1 MRIMTR
7 TRPERRPVGVRFA
20 ESTPSPVT
28 QRALIALVQVL
39 VLAVWFSAS
48 AVVPALRA
56 EWAISQVAAVWLTA
70 SVQLGFVTGA
80 VTSALLNVPDRLNP
94 TTLMSGCAALTGL
107 TTGAFAVAASSLTV
121 AVPLRF
127 LTGVLLAGVY
137 PVGMKLTA
145 SWSPPAVRGR
155 SFGILIGALTLGSA
169 MPHLIGGLADLSW
182 RMVMLIAAGSALVG
196 AAIALVGV
204 RAGPEMAGAP
214 ARPEPRYALALFG
227 DRRSR
232 LVSLGYVG
240 HMWELYALWTWL
252 PAFLL
257 AGTASRGSPDTGIGV
272 LAFVSIGIAGM
283 VGCLVGGWAAD
294 RFGRPVTATAALTVS
309 GSCCLASPV
318 FFGAAPGWVL
328 LFGAVWGAAVIADS
342 GVFSTSLSEVA
353 DRRYVG
359 TALRAQTAIGF
370 GLTVVSI
377 DLVPVA
383 ADAVG
388 WRWALCILAPGPVI
402 GALAMHTFGRIT
414 RDEPIT
420 AQHGERRGT
429 R

>member
-7 TRPERRPVGVRFA
+7 VRPERRSAGGSFA
-20 ESTPSPVT
+20 GSTPSSVV
-28 QRALIALVQVL
+28 QRAMIALVQVL

-80 VTSALLNVPDRLNP
+80 ITSAALNLPDRLNP
-94 TTLMSGCAALTGL
+94 ARLMTTCAALAGL
-107 TTGAFAVAASSLTV
+107 TTGVFAVAASSLTG

-127 LTGVLLAGVY
+127 LTGALLAGVY

-169 MPHLIGGLADLSW
+169 MPHLIGGFADLAW
-182 RMVMLIAAGSALVG
+182 RMVMLIAAGSALAG

-204 RAGPEMAGAP
+204 RSGPEVAAASP
-214 ARPEPRYALALFG
+214 RPELRHARAMFG

-232 LVSLGYVG
+232 LVNLGYAG

-257 AGTASRGSPDTGIGV
+257 AGNASRGSPGIGIGV
-272 LAFVSIGIAGM
+272 LVFMSIGGAGM

-294 RFGRPVTATAALTVS
+294 RYGRPVTATAALIVS

-359 TALRAQTAIGF
+359 TALTAQTAIGF
-370 GLTVVSI
+370 GLTVVTI
-377 DLVPVA
+377 ELVPVL

-388 WRWALCILAPGPVI
+388 WRWAFCILAPGPGI
-402 GALAMHTFGRIT
+402 GALAMHTFGRST
-414 RDEPIT
+414 RDEQIT
-420 AQHGERRGT
+420 TKHGKRRGT